1 MFFFAGEKASWIGFM
16 NKVEKNYTIDP
27 SLLMKDEPM
36 FKHTS
41 WKVGGNVDLFFKP
54 NKISILT
61 RFLKDLDEDV
71 EIYWVGLGSNLLVRD
86 GGFKGVMICTL
97 DLPREFEELDNNRIK
112 VSSGL
117 PCAIFSKKCVRLKLS
132 PTSFFAGIPG
142 TLGGALAMNAGAF
155 GKETWEYIESVETID
170 RKGEIRERTPQEYEV
185 NYRSVESKQEEWFI
199 GATFNLTRN
208 EKVNISQTKKMLNKR
223 GKTQPIGLRS
233 CGSVFRNPEN
243 SFAAKLIDEAG
254 LKGLRIGD
262 AEVSKK
268 HANFIINLGSA
279 KASDIEE
286 LIFRIKEKVKDKF
299 GIELELEVKI
309 IGQHHINT

>member
-1 MFFFAGEKASWIGFM
+1 
-16 NKVEKNYTIDP
+16 
-27 SLLMKDEPM
+27 
-36 FKHTS
+36 
-41 WKVGGNVDLFFKP
+41 
-54 NKISILT
+54 
-61 RFLKDLDEDV
+61 
-71 EIYWVGLGSNLLVRD
+71 
-86 GGFKGVMICTL
+86 
-97 DLPREFEELDNNRIK
+97 
-112 VSSGL
+112 
-117 PCAIFSKKCVRLKLS
+117 
-132 PTSFFAGIPG
+132 
-142 TLGGALAMNAGAF
+142 MNAGAF